1 MIREIKKKMVIL
13 SRRMPFSNDVKA
25 FMNHLEKKE
34 WVYRNLKM
42 EGSRLTPEQTEN
54 LLTGQYVLAASVW
67 EHLMVQRLE
76 KILASMYDFISRRVD
91 IDLKLINTFHNL
103 LSADNADLSDGYRKK
118 SMVITE
124 YDYIPLIPAEIPSA
138 MKKLQMII
146 DKKNKITGDSVECF
160 DAAAEIHNE
169 ILRILPYG
177 GDDKIL
183 ARVLMTYF
191 LMERGYPAVI
201 FDMSEEEYN
210 NAVFKGL
217 RDADY
222 SKIREAMLKAVLE
235 RTDLMM
241 QLTDY

>member
-1 MIREIKKKMVIL
+1 MIRDIKKKMVIL

-34 WVYRNLKM
+34 WVYRNLRM
-42 EGSRLTPEQTEN
+42 EGSRLTPEQIEN
-54 LLTGQYVLAASVW
+54 LLAGQYVLGASVW

-76 KILASMYDFISRRVD
+76 KLIFSMYDFISRRVD

-103 LSADNADLSDGYRKK
+103 LSADNADLNDGYRKK

-241 QLTDY
+241 QLTAY

>member
-1 MIREIKKKMVIL
+1 MIRDIKKKMVIL

-25 FMNHLEKKE
+25 FMNHMEKKE